1 MKLKV
6 VFCLIAC
13 ISVGVVIGLHKQKS
27 IVRQKNMPTK
37 KIFVPREQ
45 FRTLRSQVHVRESSL
60 IAQDFKTEEGSH
72 VESVSDDQVQA
83 QESSST
89 IRSLEEGDQA
99 SGKRLY
105 IINGEVFFDG
115 THVGECRNNMTNE
128 DLCTAI
134 KETKFFD
141 FEFLLKKKVMNNE
154 EKIMIHN
161 FLQSRITDKKKFL
174 PMIVAFQGLFYTN
187 KEKIG
192 EIALASALMCTEYG
206 QWMKKEKREK
216 KLSKNQTER
225 KLIASI
231 PSNIFDISNEGTD
244 DNIETITE

>member
-13 ISVGVVIGLHKQKS
+13 IPVGVLFGLHKKQKS
-27 IVRQKNMPTK
+27 MLLK

-45 FRTLRSQVHVRESSL
+45 FRTLRSQVHARESSL
-60 IAQDFKTEEGSH
+60 IAQNFETKEATH
-72 VESVSDDQVQA
+72 VESVSDDQVCA

-89 IRSLEEGDQA
+89 VRSLEEEGRDQA

-105 IINGEVFFDG
+105 IINGEIFFDR
-115 THVGECRNNMTNE
+115 TYVGECRNNMTND

-174 PMIVAFQGLFYTN
+174 PMVVAFQGLFYTN

-244 DNIETITE
+244 DNVEN